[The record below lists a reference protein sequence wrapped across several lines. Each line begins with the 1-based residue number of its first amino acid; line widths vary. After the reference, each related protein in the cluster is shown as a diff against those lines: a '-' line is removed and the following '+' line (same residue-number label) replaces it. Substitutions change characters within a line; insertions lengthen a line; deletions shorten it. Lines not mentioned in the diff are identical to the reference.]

1 MRTAGGSTHDKDA
14 SGVITVFYVI
24 VVFTPMGIK
33 VSGAVV
39 FAGRVSVAAAVGAGV
54 FAGRVSVALAVG
66 AGCSTDCRVVGVL
79 FSGRRFALSADGPVG
94 ATAAAVSAKIDGK
107 GAGLAGEACCGWE
120 TTDVGADV
128 VGVET
133 VGAVKRISI

>member
-1 MRTAGGSTHDKDA
+1 MRTAGGSTPDKDA
-14 SGVITVFYVI
+14 SGVITVFSVI

-33 VSGAVV
+33 VSGA
-39 FAGRVSVAAAVGAGV
+39 GV
-54 FAGRVSVALAVG
+54 FAGRVSVSVAVG
-66 AGCSTDCRVVGVL
+66 AGCSTDCRVVGAL
-79 FSGRRFALSADGPVG
+79 FSGRRFALSADGTAG